1 MKIALVHDQLQEF
14 GGAERVLFALHKIF
28 PNAPV
33 YTAFINQDT
42 AKKNIKDLSRWDIR
56 TSWASRL
63 PFIGKLYS
71 PFRFLA
77 PSIWESFDFSEYDLV
92 ISSSGWYMCKGI
104 KTPQTTTHISYIHHP
119 PKYLYGY
126 ETAVEWQRYPVI
138 KLYATIVN
146 FFLKKWDF
154 SSSKRPDIL
163 VANSHETQQRIKRFY
178 GRDSIVI
185 YPPVEIP
192 SKPNTE
198 YKVLDDNYY
207 VTVSRL
213 GRAKHIDL
221 LIQAANVKKFKLKVV
236 GRGRDLK
243 YLQSLAGEFVE
254 FITDA
259 TDQERDALL
268 KNAKAFLFASVD
280 EEFGIAPVE
289 AMGFGTPVIAYN
301 SGGLKETIKQGLNGF
316 LFDELSQESLSAAID
331 KLEKLT
337 EEKYLRMRLAA
348 RTISE
353 GYSFERF
360 KKEILSLVPRT
371 AK

>member
-14 GGAERVLFALHKIF
+14 GGAERVLIALHDIF
-28 PNAPV
+28 PEAPV
-33 YTAFINQDT
+33 YTAFINKET
-42 AKKNIKDLSRWDIR
+42 AKRNIKDLNQWDIR
-56 TSWASRL
+56 TSWASRI

-71 PFRFLA
+71 PLRFLA
-77 PSIWESFDFSEYDLV
+77 PSIWESFDFSHYDVV

-104 KTPQTTTHISYIHHP
+104 KTPRSTNHISYIHHP

-126 ETAVEWQRYPVI
+126 ETAVEWQRYPVV

-146 FFLKKWDF
+146 YFLKKWDV

-163 VANSHETQQRIKRFY
+163 IANSHETQRRIKRFY
-178 GRDSIVI
+178 HRDSVVI

-192 SKPNTE
+192 N
-198 YKVLDDNYY
+198 KVSSTKLQDSSYY
-207 VTVSRL
+207 ITVSRL

-236 GRGRDLK
+236 GRGRDLN
-243 YLQSLAGEFVE
+243 YLQSLAGESVE

-259 TDQERDALL
+259 SDQERDALL

-316 LFDELSQESLSAAID
+316 LFEELSQESLSIAID
-331 KLEKLT
+331 KLEKMS

-348 RTISE
+348 RTVSE

-360 KKEILSLVPRT
+360 KREILSLLPEG
-371 AK
+371 AI